1 MTKDNAKTVT
11 PVTRYLGDE
20 VVLNRKPNGV
30 VEHSIIL
37 NYDYLKLIYPNDQEK
52 YEEAKQIIEK
62 CIQEKWNDDTDVVEH
77 FQNLFAKKVGEI
89 VGTELG
95 KPINSFK
102 DLPEEMREDVH
113 EECKNFWKDIA
124 RAVSSSWLYDV
135 CLLTGK
141 ETLLI
146 GDPLVPL
153 DREKHVVL

>member
-1 MTKDNAKTVT
+1 MEKTVT

-20 VVLNRKPNGV
+20 VVLNVKPSGV
-30 VEHSIIL
+30 VEHSVIL
-37 NYDYLKLIYPNDQEK
+37 NYDYLKLIYPNDQKK

-62 CIQEKWNDDTDVVEH
+62 CVQEKWSDEEVVEH
-77 FQNLFAKKVGEI
+77 FQNLFAEKVGEI

-102 DLPEEMREDVH
+102 DLPEEMQKDVH
-113 EECKNFWKDIA
+113 EACENIWRDIA
-124 RAVSSSWLYDV
+124 RAVNSSWLYDV
-135 CLLTGK
+135 FLLAGK

-153 DREKHVVL
+153 DRKKHIVL

>member
-11 PVTRYLGDE
+11 SVTRYLGDE

-37 NYDYLKLIYPNDQEK
+37 NYDYLKLIYPNDQKK
-52 YEEAKQIIEK
+52 YEEAKKIIEE
-62 CIQEKWNDDTDVVEH
+62 CVQEKWSDSEVVEH
-77 FQNLFAKKVGEI
+77 FQNLFAEKVGKI
-89 VGTELG
+89 VGTEFG

-102 DLPEEMREDVH
+102 DLPEEMQEDVH
-113 EECKNFWKDIA
+113 KACEDLWRNIA

-153 DREKHVVL
+153 DRDKHIVL

>member
-1 MTKDNAKTVT
+1 MEKDSAKTVT

-20 VVLNRKPNGV
+20 VVLNVKPNGV

-52 YEEAKQIIEK
+52 YDEAKDIIEK
-62 CIQEKWNDDTDVVEH
+62 CIQEKWNDSEVVEH
-77 FQNLFAKKVGEI
+77 FQNLFAEKVGKI

-102 DLPEEMREDVH
+102 DLPEEMQEDVH
-113 EECKNFWKDIA
+113 KACENVWRTIA
-124 RAVSSSWLYDV
+124 RAVNSSWLYDV
-135 CLLTGK
+135 FLLAGK

>member
-1 MTKDNAKTVT
+1 MEKENTKTVMT
-11 PVTRYLGDE
+11 PVTRYLGNE
-20 VVLNRKPNGV
+20 VVLNVKPNGV

-37 NYDYLKLIYPNDQEK
+37 NYDYLKLICPDDPEK

-62 CIQEKWNDDTDVVEH
+62 CINEKWSSSEVVEH
-77 FQNLFAKKVGEI
+77 FQNLFAEKVGEV

-102 DLPEEMREDVH
+102 DLPEDMQEDVH
-113 EECKNFWKDIA
+113 KACEDLWRNIA
-124 RAVSSSWLYDV
+124 RAVNYSWLYDV

-153 DREKHVVL
+153 DREKHTVL

>member
-1 MTKDNAKTVT
+1 MEKDSAKTVT
-11 PVTRYLGDE
+11 SVTRYLGDE
-20 VVLNRKPNGV
+20 VVLNVKPNGV

-37 NYDYLKLIYPNDQEK
+37 NYDYLKLICPDDPKK

-62 CIQEKWNDDTDVVEH
+62 CINEKWSDTEVVEH
-77 FQNLFAKKVGEI
+77 FQNLFAEKVGEV
-89 VGTELG
+89 VGMKLG

-102 DLPEEMREDVH
+102 DLPEEMQGDVH
-113 EECKNFWKDIA
+113 KACEDLWRNIA
-124 RAVSSSWLYDV
+124 RAVNSSWLYDV

-141 ETLLI
+141 KTLLI